1 MPPLRPLLLGLAV
14 ARRRLRGDPEPAD
27 DLRPHGGPPPRG
39 ALRRGDPQ
47 RRSSARSAA
56 APAQRKGER
65 ICVRAS
71 DVPDYGPLIGPSLA
85 AVKGGG
91 DTNNDA
97 RDMARALNA
106 SAFYVLYQNDEA
118 RARGDVAVLRRH
130 ADANA
135 WIVAN
140 PSWTNAAGV
149 INAMGALLPAWHI
162 LRQTDA
168 PTPEDRAAIE
178 AWLRRLARRP
188 TSTPATTTSAPP
200 AAPPT

>member
-1 MPPLRPLLLGLAV
+1 MA
-14 ARRRLRGDPEPAD
+14 
-27 DLRPHGGPPPRG
+27 
-39 ALRRGDPQ
+39 
-47 RRSSARSAA
+47 SRSAQLRQVSGGSA
-56 APAQRKGER
+56 GTGERKGAH

-118 RARGDVAVLRRH
+118 RARQDVAVLRRH

-149 INAMGALLPAWHI
+149 INTMGALLPAWHI

-168 PTPEDRAAIE
+168 PTPAGPGGDRGLARPA
-178 AWLRRLARRP
+178 RARRP

-200 AAPPT
+200 AAPAT